1 MQRPDDRLPS
11 RGWKF
16 EAYEERLALCAEPV
30 ADFWIDYDLFDD
42 AAQSAVADTEPSSAF
57 VMPLAA
63 EGHGWTQVAVARDDF
78 GLRGG
83 NQTVAIIDS
92 GIAWD
97 HVALGGGL
105 GRAYRV
111 VGGWDFAENDANP
124 YDDGPGGFHGTHVAG
139 IVGASDARYP
149 GVAPGVDLVGLRVF
163 DDQGN
168 GYFTWV
174 EQALAWVHNNRNAF
188 ENPITTVNLSLGTD
202 WNARTLPAWASLED
216 ELRQLAADG
225 IFISV
230 AAGNSF
236 LAYNAPGL
244 SYPAVSQYV
253 TPVASVDASG
263 NLSRFS
269 QRDSR
274 VLAAPGEKIMS
285 TLPDHF
291 YGGDG
296 NKNDW
301 GATSGTSMAAPYVAG
316 ASVLVREAMQNLGYA
331 NITQQTIYD
340 LFRSTADTIFDSA
353 TNANYQRL
361 NLQRALESLVGADD
375 YGSTAAAASS
385 LGSLQTT
392 LHVSGTI
399 GRLSDSDFFQF
410 TAAQAGTATLTLSG
424 PEQLTAA
431 WKQLGQGRIEGN
443 KLVFDV
449 VAGQSYTVGVA
460 GGGVS
465 IGKYQV
471 DLALQA
477 SQPTTP
483 APNPHPPAPPTT
495 PQPPTTPPPSSGPV
509 SIVGDTATIAGT
521 SASDTFVWST
531 GSIVVNGVSYSLAG
545 ATTVRITGGGGQD
558 SLVIKGTSSAE
569 TAVLRPGSVDFSGGG
584 LRLTAD
590 QVEQIR
596 LVGSASDRALLYDS
610 LGNDALEATPRSV
623 RLTGTGFTNTVEG
636 FGAVSSVA
644 SAGGTDIARLYD
656 SAANDTL
663 DGGPTSV
670 TLRGRGF
677 KNEARGFEQ
686 VIAYSTAGG
695 ADRATLRDS
704 QGADQFDADP
714 GSAWLRGAGYSIRAE
729 GFESLL
735 VVATPGSGDVARL
748 AGSAGRDTF
757 VVLGGQRLLTAG
769 AAQIRTEGFATA
781 HFDGRGGNDAL
792 EFYTASNSC
801 TLRGRD
807 NAGAIADALFATE
820 FTSVESVLASVRQ
833 SHRLSEDLAA
843 ADFFY
848 RRIGRR

>member
-30 ADFWIDYDLFDD
+30 ADFWIDYNLFED
-42 AAQSAVADTEPSSAF
+42 AAQTPANDTEPSSAF
-57 VMPLAA
+57 VLPLAA
-63 EGHGWTQVAVARDDF
+63 EGHGWTQVAAARDDF
-78 GLRGG
+78 GLRGSR
-83 NQTVAIIDS
+83 QTVAIIDS

-105 GRAYRV
+105 GKAYRV

-139 IVGASDARYP
+139 IVGASDSRYP
-149 GVAPGVDLVGLRVF
+149 GVAPGADLVGLRVF

-274 VLAAPGEKIMS
+274 VLAAPGERIMS

-316 ASVLVREAMQNLGYA
+316 ASVLVREAMQNLGFTQ
-331 NITQQTIYD
+331 ITQGTIYD
-340 LFRSTADTIFDSA
+340 LFRNTADTVFDAA
-353 TNANYQRL
+353 TNASYKRL
-361 NLQRALESLVGADD
+361 NLQRALETLVGADD
-375 YGSTAAAASS
+375 FGATAATASS
-385 LGSLQTT
+385 IGSLQTT
-392 LHVSGTI
+392 MHVSGTI

-410 TAAQAGTATLTLSG
+410 TAARTGTATLTLSG
-424 PEQLTAA
+424 PEHLAAA
-431 WKQLGQGRIEGN
+431 WKQVGQGRLEGN
-443 KLVFDV
+443 KLTLDV
-449 VAGQSYTVGVA
+449 VAGQTYTVGVA
-460 GGGVS
+460 GGGAT
-465 IGKYQV
+465 IGKFQV
-471 DLALQA
+471 DLALQVT
-477 SQPTTP
+477 QPGTP
-483 APNPHPPAPPTT
+483 PTPEPPAPPTT
-495 PQPPTTPPPSSGPV
+495 PQPPTTPPPPSSGLV
-509 SIVGDTATIAGT
+509 SIVGDAATITGT
-521 SASDTFVWST
+521 SGSDTFEWRS

-545 ATTVRITGGGGQD
+545 VTTVRIAASGGQD
-558 SLVIKGTSSAE
+558 SLTINGTSAAE

-584 LRLTAD
+584 RRVTAD
-590 QVEQIR
+590 QIEQIR
-596 LVGSASDRALLYDS
+596 IVGGASDRALLYDS
-610 LGNDALEATPRSV
+610 LGNDNLEATPRSV
-623 RLTGTGFTNTVEG
+623 GLTGTGFANSVEG
-636 FGAVSSVA
+636 FGAVSAVA
-644 SAGGTDIARLYD
+644 SDGGNDVARLYD
-656 SAANDTL
+656 STASDTL
-663 DGGPTSV
+663 TGGPTSV
-670 TLRGRGF
+670 TLRGSGF

-695 ADRATLRDS
+695 NDRATLRDS
-704 QGADQFDADP
+704 QGADQLDADP
-714 GSAWLRGAGYSIRAE
+714 ASAWLRGPGYSIRAE

-769 AAQIRTEGFATA
+769 SAQIRTEGFAQA
-781 HFDGRGGNDAL
+781 RFDGRGGSDAL
-792 EFYTASNSC
+792 EFYTSSESS

-807 NAGAIADALFATE
+807 DAGAIADALFATE